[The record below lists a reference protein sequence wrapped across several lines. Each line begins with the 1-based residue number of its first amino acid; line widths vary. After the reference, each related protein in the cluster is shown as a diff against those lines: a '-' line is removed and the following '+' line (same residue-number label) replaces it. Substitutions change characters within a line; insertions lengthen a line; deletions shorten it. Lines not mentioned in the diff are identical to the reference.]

1 MGNQKSF
8 SHDEYADYLQM
19 IQDVINRM
27 STNSA
32 LFKGFTATIVAGAL
46 LALVSDLSIWAAIV
60 ALLPILCFLG
70 LDLYYLQLEKRYRYL
85 FERVRKGLN
94 NDVFLMEPPPLKETD
109 VTIAQCF
116 KSISIWGFYLPQI
129 VTLIIVIIIL
139 CCNR

>member
-1 MGNQKSF
+1 MEHKESF
-8 SHDEYADYLQM
+8 SYNEYSGYLQM

-46 LALVSDLSIWAAIV
+46 LALLSDLSLWAAVV

-85 FERVRKGLN
+85 FEQVRKGQHS
-94 NDVFLMEPPPLKETD
+94 DVFLMEPPPLKETD
-109 VTIAQCF
+109 VTLSQCF

-129 VTLIIVIIIL
+129 VTLIIVIIII